1 MIMETPRRIET
12 YYHLAGGG
20 TLTKR
25 DPPSVLFFSQSFL
38 FVFLPIVLAGALFLS
53 RVRGAVLVVPWLA
66 VTSIVFYLQDGW
78 RHGLLLALSIG
89 VNWLVGAAL
98 MTARPHPR
106 AAKMIFI
113 AGVVFD
119 VGLLAI
125 FKYLDFF
132 IRAANDLTGW
142 HGAALGIIL
151 PVGVSFYTFTQIAY
165 ISDVY
170 LKRHDHEPFVPYVL
184 FVTFFPHLIAGP
196 IIHHKEMMPQFHAR
210 RRISL
215 FSDEM
220 AQGWLLFAIGLFKKL
235 VLADTLALF
244 ADRGFARG
252 AVPGV
257 GDAWLASLA
266 YTFQLYF
273 DFSGYADMAVGLAL
287 MFGILLPFNFN
298 SPYKAL
304 NIQDFWRRWHMT
316 LSRWLRDY
324 VYIPLGGNRDGELRM
339 LANLVI
345 VFLIGGLWHGAAW
358 TFVVW
363 GALHGVAIVV
373 HRLWTK
379 FGLAMAPILA
389 VFLTFL
395 FVNATWV
402 PFRATDSATAMTLIT
417 AMAGFAPS
425 PDVVTLFAAD
435 WQWLTA
441 ALALSAAI
449 VWTMPNSQTL
459 VLGGLWRI
467 GWLSGVATGTAVF
480 VALIRASGGETSP
493 FLYFNF

>member
-1 MIMETPRRIET
+1 MWPR
-12 YYHLAGGG
+12 
-20 TLTKR
+20 
-25 DPPSVLFFSQSFL
+25 VLFFSQSFL

-53 RVRGAVLVVPWLA
+53 RIRGASLVVPWLA
-66 VTSIVFYLQDGW
+66 VASVVFYVQDGW
-78 RHGLLLALSIG
+78 RHGLLLALSIV
-89 VNWLVGAAL
+89 VNWVVGAAL
-98 MTARPHPR
+98 MQARGNPR
-106 AAKMIFI
+106 LARAIFI

-132 IRAANDLTGW
+132 IRTANDLAGW
-142 HGAALGIIL
+142 HGAALAIAL
-151 PVGVSFYTFTQIAY
+151 PVGISFYTFTQIAY

-170 LKRHDHEPFVPYVL
+170 LKRHDHEPFIPYVL
-184 FVTFFPHLIAGP
+184 FVMFFPHLIAGP

-244 ADRGFARG
+244 ADRGFADKAVLG
-252 AVPGV
+252 A

-324 VYIPLGGNRDGELRM
+324 LYIPLGGNRGTEARTLG
-339 LANLVI
+339 NLFI
-345 VFLIGGLWHGAAW
+345 VFLVGGLWHGAAW
-358 TFVVW
+358 TFVIW
-363 GALHGVAIVV
+363 GAMHGVAIVV
-373 HRLWTK
+373 HRLWVQA
-379 FGLAMAPILA
+379 GMRMMPALALP
-389 VFLTFL
+389 LTFL
-395 FVNATWV
+395 FVNAAWV
-402 PFRATDSATAMTLIT
+402 PFRAESGATAAGILS
-417 AMAGFAPS
+417 AMAGAAAS
-425 PDVVTLFAAD
+425 PDPMTLFAAD
-435 WQWLTA
+435 WQWLI
-441 ALALSAAI
+441 ALLVLCGAI
-449 VWTMPNSQTL
+449 VWNLPNSQTI
-459 VLGGLWRI
+459 VLGGRWRI
-467 GWLSGVATGTAVF
+467 GWVSGMATGFAIF
-480 VALIRASGGETSP
+480 IALIRAGGGETSP